1 MSFKSNE
8 HSWAF
13 ILESEY
19 NPEKITLSHYEV
31 NVVVL
36 SDGKVVYR
44 SLEWTGSLLPE
55 LDTWTIFQSAT
66 DAAEFLRM
74 N

>member
-1 MSFKSNE
+1 MTFKSNE

-19 NPEKITLSHYEV
+19 KPDDITLSHYEV

-36 SDGKVVYR
+36 SAEAVPYR
-44 SLEWTGSLLPE
+44 NLEWTGSLLPE
-55 LDTWTIFQSAT
+55 LDTWDVFQTARQ
-66 DAAEFLRM
+66 AADFLQK

>member
-1 MSFKSNE
+1 MTFKSNE

-19 NPEKITLSHYEV
+19 NPERITLSHYEV

-44 SLEWTGSLLPE
+44 NLEWTGSLLPE
-55 LDTWTIFQSAT
+55 LDTWDVFQIAKE
-66 DAAEFLRM
+66 AANFLES

>member
-1 MSFKSNE
+1 MTFKSNE

-13 ILESEY
+13 ILESDY
-19 NPEKITLSHYEV
+19 NPERITLSHYEV

-36 SDGKVVYR
+36 SDGEVVYR
-44 SLEWTGSLLPE
+44 NLEWTGSLLPE
-55 LDTWTIFQSAT
+55 LDTWSVFQSAKE
-66 DAAEFLRM
+66 AANFLES